1 MLARIKH
8 MPAIGAVLL
17 CAAMLAGCT
26 FSDALKPEPIN
37 STWSLPAPASPQV
50 FFVTDREPDASAL
63 GFGLHWDADSHC
75 GVARLSVPPAG
86 NGGAEAQRPQAIA
99 CGAGMEGLAAAVA
112 KGAAGCKRVLVVVH
126 GYNTVFRTA
135 LLRAG
140 QIATDTRWHCAT
152 LLMGWSSEGKF
163 DRYAADIERSGFAV
177 PVLAGT
183 LRALH
188 RGGLQTSVFASSM
201 GARLAL
207 SAATA
212 LCSEA
217 QDRLV
222 DQMVL
227 AAPDVGAEKG
237 NDDFGHFLQRS
248 GACVGRFTVYA
259 SDNDMALIA
268 SEAGHGGVPR
278 AGAVPRQDR
287 QYTGNVDVVDTDQ
300 APGDPYGH
308 GYFALSYELMHDA
321 MLALAGTPIAE
332 RAAAN
337 TVTCLQP
344 CVPGRGPYALVVTP
358 DRRPDWT
365 AGLMRWLWPFIPS
378 VR

>member
-1 MLARIKH
+1 MSRFFI
-8 MPAIGAVLL
+8 PVLL
-17 CAAMLAGCT
+17 LAAALSGCT
-26 FSDALKPEPIN
+26 FSDALKPEPIK

-75 GVARLSVPPAG
+75 GVARLSIPPAG
-86 NGGAEAQRPQAIA
+86 DGAADAARPQAIA
-99 CGAGMEGLAAAVA
+99 CGAGMAGLAAAVA
-112 KGAAGCKRVLVVVH
+112 QTGCSHVLVVVH

-140 QIATDTRWHCAT
+140 QVATDTSWPCAT
-152 LLMGWSSEGKF
+152 LMLGWSSEGKF
-163 DRYAADIERSGFAV
+163 DRYVADVERSGFAV
-177 PVLAGT
+177 PVLAAT

-188 RGGLQTSVFASSM
+188 KAGLATSVFASSM

-207 SAATA
+207 SATAA
-212 LCSEA
+212 LCTEQA
-217 QDRLV
+217 ERLV
-222 DQMVL
+222 DEMVL

-268 SEAGHGGVPR
+268 SEAAHGGVPR
-278 AGAVPRQDR
+278 AGAAPRQDR

-321 MLALAGTPIAE
+321 MLVLAGMPIAE
-332 RAAAN
+332 RAAAG

-344 CVPGRGPYALVVTP
+344 CVPGRGPYALVVAP
-358 DRRPDWT
+358 VRRPDWT
-365 AGLMRWLWPFIPS
+365 AGLLRRLWPFIPS